1 MSSNSMAY
9 KITDKNVDV
18 YNENKHE
25 LPCFD
30 CLVRATCFSEKQAT
44 KRAKYLRYTV
54 GLKTPCPEAISVMD
68 KIDTS
73 KHLVMSIYEMEAM
86 DIDNLFDDALR
97 NYHTQYKQFYL
108 TSFYMFHTVVERT
121 PNYLNKDGD
130 NAYYYL
136 GLMYYHVLNDLDA
149 AIEHFT
155 KAVELDPNDCDSLLN
170 RAFCWEEKGD
180 FRKALNDFKTAKKI
194 GSCELPYDIDEIISR
209 LKFKFQKAKL
219 KKL

>member
-1 MSSNSMAY
+1 MSSNSMVY

-25 LPCFD
+25 LPCID

-54 GLKTPCPEAISVMD
+54 GLKTPCPEAILIMD

-73 KHLVMSIYEMEAM
+73 KNLVMSIFKMEAM
-86 DIDNLFDDALR
+86 DIDKLFDNAIS
-97 NYHTQYKQFYL
+97 YFHTDYKGFLL
-108 TSFYMFHTVVERT
+108 TSFYMFQTVVEKN

-136 GLMYYHVLNDLDA
+136 GLMYDRNLNELDT
-149 AIEHFT
+149 AIKHFT
-155 KAVELDPNDCDSLLN
+155 KAVELDPNDGPSFEG
-170 RAFCWEEKGD
+170 RAFCWMDKGD
-180 FRKALNDFKTAKKI
+180 LNKALIDLKRAKKI
-194 GSCELPYDIDEIISR
+194 GRGGLHPDIDEIIKEVSV
-209 LKFKFQKAKL
+209 KISES
-219 KKL
+219 